1 MSKENLIVKLSVI
14 IPCFN
19 AADTITIQLEALAI
33 QHWSESW
40 EIIVSDNGS
49 TDESVAIVEQYR
61 KRLPNLRLVD
71 SSKRKGA
78 AHARNVG
85 ASAAIGE
92 ALAFC
97 DADDQVAPGWVAAM
111 GEALSKY
118 DFVAG
123 RLEPNKLNEPW
134 VLKSRHCPQ
143 QEGLQKYNY
152 PPYLPHAASCSIGVK
167 CSIHRAVGGFDE
179 TMLRLQDTDYCWRI
193 QLAGTELNFVPD
205 AVVHY
210 RLRNTIKSIY
220 HQARLWGD
228 YNVLI
233 YKKYRLMGMPKLS
246 WKTSVMTS
254 VKVWLRLLRKL
265 PKIVFGNKE
274 SRASWAWK
282 LGWHVGRLQGCIKY
296 RVFAL

>member
-71 SSKRKGA
+71 SSKRKGS

-85 ASAAIGE
+85 ASAATGE

-97 DADDQVAPGWVAAM
+97 DADDQVASGWVAAM
-111 GEALSKY
+111 GEALSKH
-118 DFVAG
+118 DFVAC
-123 RLEPNKLNEPW
+123 RREYEKLNEPW
-134 VLKSRHCPQ
+134 TIKYRKLSQ
-143 QEGLQKYNY
+143 LDGLQEYTY
-152 PPYLPHAASCSIGVK
+152 PPYLPHASGSTLGVK
-167 CSIHRAVGGFDE
+167 RSIHKAVGGFDE
-179 TMLRLQDTDYCWRI
+179 TMLRLPDTDYCWRI
-193 QLAGTELNFVPD
+193 QLAGTKLHFVSD
-205 AVVHY
+205 AVIHY
-210 RLRNTIKSIY
+210 RFRHTIEGIY
-220 HQARLWGD
+220 HQARLWGK
-228 YNVLI
+228 YNVLL
-233 YKKYRLMGMPKLS
+233 YKKYRGLDMPKLS
-246 WKTSVMTS
+246 WKTSAITS
-254 VKVWLRLLRKL
+254 VQVWLRLLRKL